1 MALGKGRIFN
11 KYDIYLFL
19 SLPAK
24 TFIPSVLTPLFS
36 LSFFSDN
43 KQCHQFNPVCDAVS
57 LPLSVIN
64 EEVWEHL

>member
-24 TFIPSVLTPLFS
+24 TFIPSVFTPLFS
-36 LSFFSDN
+36 QIISS
-43 KQCHQFNPVCDAVS
+43 ATS
-57 LPLSVIN
+57 STLSVM
-64 EEVWEHL
+64 LCLFLSLS